1 MATCPYFTTHLLEM
15 EQEVPMIRSYVD
27 LDSFV
32 IYICMGGQCTVRD
45 DKGNVE
51 TIRQGESML
60 IPARTCSVTLVP
72 AESTKI
78 LETFVTQ
85 S

>member
-1 MATCPYFTTHLLEM
+1 MTA
-15 EQEVPMIRSYVD
+15 PMPLR
-27 LDSFV
+27 FV
-32 IYICMGGQCTVRD
+32 GCFHERHARED

-60 IPARTCSVTLVP
+60 IPANTGLVTLIP
-72 AESTKI
+72 TESTRL

-85 S
+85 SI